1 MEKNISIIGTGGHAR
16 VIIELA
22 LLNGFKID
30 ALFDDDTKKNNSS
43 FCNFSINVPID
54 NNLTGNSIVAIGQNI
69 FRKRIVE
76 RVSKAEWVTLIHP
89 SAIVSK
95 DAIIGEGS
103 VIMAGAIVQAGTRI
117 GKHCII
123 NTGACVDHD
132 CSIEDFVHIAP
143 QCGIAGGVRIG
154 YGTFVGIG
162 SSIIPNKNIGQW
174 VTVGAGS
181 VVINY
186 QPDFCITYGLPAK
199 PTKFNYE
206 QK

>member
-22 LLNGFKID
+22 KLNGFKID
-30 ALFDDDTKKNNSS
+30 ILFDDDSKKNNSN
-43 FCNFSINVPID
+43 FCDISINVPID
-54 NNLTGNSIVAIGQNI
+54 NNLIGYSIVAIGQNKI
-69 FRKRIVE
+69 RKQIVE
-76 RVSKAEWVTLIHP
+76 RVSKAEWITLVHP
-89 SAIVSK
+89 SAIVSR

-103 VIMAGAIVQAGTRI
+103 VIMAGAVVQAGTRI
-117 GKHCII
+117 GKHCVI

-154 YGTFVGIG
+154 NGTFVGIG

-181 VVINY
+181 VVIND
-186 QPDFCITYGLPAK
+186 QPDFCITLGLPAK
-199 PTKFNYE
+199 PLKFNYE